1 LPAQPLGT
9 SLRAVADASGTNVIV
24 SSALVDGKI
33 APALSGRFTPIEA
46 ISALLRGSGLRA
58 RLAGSSLIVERVPAP
73 QDVSAE
79 ADGSDIVV
87 T

>member
-1 LPAQPLGT
+1 
-9 SLRAVADASGTNVIV
+9 
-24 SSALVDGKI
+24 LVDGKI

-87 T
+87 TGTRIRGAGPVGSNVVTL